1 MIALVESDNE
11 PLVRLL
17 ERLGFVYEREV
28 RMPEDDHDINLFSVE
43 T

>member
-1 MIALVESDNE
+1 MIALVESDDE

-17 ERLGFVYEREV
+17 EGLGSVYEREV
-28 RMPEDDHDINLFSVE
+28 RMPEDNHDINLFSVE